1 MITKDLC
8 LFAFIVQFW
17 KCNKCI
23 HGFFL
28 KKKKTFII
36 TKENGTI
43 VFIVES
49 GHRTDIH
56 NGINTSLIERHKA
69 KTVLTTTIVTKIQH
83 LHLICT

>member
-1 MITKDLC
+1 MHTC
-8 LFAFIVQFW
+8 
-17 KCNKCI
+17 
-23 HGFFL
+23 FL
-28 KKKKTFII
+28 KKEKTYII

-49 GHRTDIH
+49 GHRTKIH
-56 NGINTSLIERHKA
+56 NGINAFLIERHKR

>member
-1 MITKDLC
+1 MHIC
-8 LFAFIVQFW
+8 
-17 KCNKCI
+17 
-23 HGFFL
+23 FFL
-28 KKKKTFII
+28 KKKTPFMI

-56 NGINTSLIERHKA
+56 NGINTFLIERHKP

>member
-1 MITKDLC
+1 MH
-8 LFAFIVQFW
+8 
-17 KCNKCI
+17 KC
-23 HGFFL
+23 FL
-28 KKKKTFII
+28 KKEKTYII

-56 NGINTSLIERHKA
+56 NGINTFLIERHKR